1 MHSYRS
7 LIFYMAAVVVLSVA
21 YFVSP
26 MSRETAWQLFPATAA
41 MAQANPLVTAL
52 IFLVASAV
60 LAFLAFP
67 TMPMIYMAAGF
78 YMGGLRGGA
87 IVLLGSTFGGL
98 SAFLFYR
105 KHFRRLRGPLN
116 QQPARNIWLTLIG
129 LRLSPIVPAP
139 LVNFFAAVFYVSPV
153 QYLTTSLMGSAPL
166 ILLYSQIGQQGHQ
179 FLSDGT
185 LHWRQFSGYLVI
197 LTLSTLLSLL
207 GPWRSV
213 LNEFKQLKG
222 PYGSEML
229 PLQPDLG
236 RNP

>member
-1 MHSYRS
+1 MATVSDYCGDGASESSCHGAY
-7 LIFYMAAVVVLSVA
+7 IFGRVRR
-21 YFVSP
+21 P
-26 MSRETAWQLFPATAA
+26 G
-41 MAQANPLVTAL
+41 
-52 IFLVASAV
+52 IFGISIDADDLH
-60 LAFLAFP
+60 
-67 TMPMIYMAAGF
+67 G
-78 YMGGLRGGA
+78 GGLLHGRVGGGA
-87 IVLLGSTFGGL
+87 IVLLGSVFGGL

-116 QQPARNIWLTLIG
+116 QQSARNIWLTLIG

-139 LVNFFAAVFYVSPV
+139 LVNFFSAAFHVSPV

-166 ILLYSQIGQQGHQ
+166 VLLYSQIGQQGHQ

-185 LHWRQFSGYLVI
+185 LYWRQFSGYLVI

-222 PYGSEML
+222 SYGSETL

>member
-7 LIFYMAAVVVLSVA
+7 LIFYMAAVAVLSVA

-26 MSRETAWQLFPATAA
+26 MSRETAWQLFPTTAA

-67 TMPMIYMAAGF
+67 SMPMIYMAAGF
-78 YMGGLRGGA
+78 YMGGLGGGA
-87 IVLLGSTFGGL
+87 IVLLGSVFGGL

-116 QQPARNIWLTLIG
+116 QQSARNIWLTLIG

-139 LVNFFAAVFYVSPV
+139 LVNFFSAAFHVSPV

-166 ILLYSQIGQQGHQ
+166 VLLYSQIGQQGHQ

-185 LHWRQFSGYLVI
+185 LYWRQFSGYLVI

-222 PYGSEML
+222 SYGSETL